1 MADQPNNAPDI
12 VILVICILALMVNFT
27 VLVYSYIK
35 REYTP
40 LKSQNLSNMYFT
52 YVSMVMSFI
61 GSVFIGSSRYAV
73 KEWAVC
79 AVTIGWLG
87 MSIGVL
93 MFVAMFQMRLYR
105 YINVFVLK
113 RQPKGIFLIIPSI
126 YLVSVSVVYAALA
139 FVLDSN
145 AGYGYD
151 IKSNMCIVQSPI
163 FLAGMGVLIIQGLV
177 VCGML
182 VKARKMES
190 CFGEFKKML
199 IVTGILTLSGILTIA
214 FKYAKFGPDGQVL
227 AGILKLLAVFIP
239 QQAYFYIILGP
250 PIYHS
255 LRDSEAYYRVFVER
269 IEKQGLAQLY
279 EMASKC
285 YMGEISNMSESGR
298 SRYASMQSNFSGNMP
313 APVTTS
319 QVPRDNVAESHR
331 PSWYIP
337 FT

>member
-1 MADQPNNAPDI
+1 MCKKKNTAVSFGLAASSTPNL
-12 VILVICILALMVNFT
+12 ILVICILALMVNFT

-79 AVTIGWLG
+79 AVTIGWL
-87 MSIGVL
+87 
-93 MFVAMFQMRLYR
+93 
-105 YINVFVLK
+105 
-113 RQPKGIFLIIPSI
+113 
-126 YLVSVSVVYAALA
+126 VYAALA

-279 EMASKC
+279 KMASKC